1 MSVTQRHKVSR
12 GTIVGQMRDS
22 FSGLSCISNG
32 LVKLS
37 RSVTHDREKTG
48 KKTGTVGQARDSAGV
63 AVVDKSG
70 QAEKEE

>member
-12 GTIVGQMRDS
+12 GTVVGQMCDGYS
-22 FSGLSCISNG
+22 VLSCVYNG

-63 AVVDKSG
+63 ALVDKSG
-70 QAEKEE
+70 HAEKEE